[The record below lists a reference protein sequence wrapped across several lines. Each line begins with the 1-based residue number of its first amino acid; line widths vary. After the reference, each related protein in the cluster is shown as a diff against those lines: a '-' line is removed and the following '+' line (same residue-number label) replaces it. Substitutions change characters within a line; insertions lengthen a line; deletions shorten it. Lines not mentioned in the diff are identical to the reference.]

1 MITAFACDGEHLRR
15 IADPSPE
22 ALRGAAWIDLIAPSA
37 DESSRVQAATS
48 LRVPTE
54 ANLSEIESSSRLA
67 VADGVL
73 TLSMPLVSRLD
84 DEPRPL
90 PGGFVLARDRLITI
104 RFAPSRLFDGFAER
118 EIATPTPRRTSAHLF
133 IGLLEAIVDRHADA
147 LEEVR
152 TELDTISHGIFRAH
166 PMQLSGSKHEDR
178 TLRRTLV
185 AIGRSGDLISF
196 IRDSQVSAGRIV
208 PYVQTMAKDWL
219 PADLEPRLTA
229 LTQDIAS
236 LNDFESHLNNKL
248 QFLLD
253 ATLGFINIAQNNVMK
268 VLTVASVVGIP
279 PVLLAGIY
287 GMNFKSMPEYDWPW
301 GYAYGLAVIVV
312 SALVPLAWFKLRD
325 WI

>member
-1 MITAFACDGEHLRR
+1 MLTAFTCDGEHLRR
-15 IADPSPE
+15 ITDPSPE
-22 ALRGAAWIDLIAPSA
+22 ALRSAAWIDLVSA
-37 DESSRVQAATS
+37 SPDEAGQVQAATG
-48 LRVPTE
+48 LRIPTE
-54 ANLSEIESSSRLA
+54 ANLSEIESSSRLTA
-67 VADGVL
+67 ANGVL
-73 TLSMPLVSRLD
+73 TLSMPLVSRVE

-104 RFAPSRLFDGFAER
+104 RFAQSRMFDGFADR
-118 EIATPTPRRTSAHLF
+118 EVAAATPNRTSAHLF

-147 LEEVR
+147 LETVR
-152 TELDTISHGIFRAH
+152 AELDAISHGIFRSH
-166 PMQLSGSKHEDR
+166 PLRLGGSKYEDR
-178 TLRRTLV
+178 TLRTTL
-185 AIGRSGDLISF
+185 ATIGRAGDLISF

-208 PYVQTMAKDWL
+208 PYVQTMAKEWL
-219 PADLEPRLTA
+219 PADLAPRLTA

-236 LNDFESHLNNKL
+236 LNDFDTHLNDKL

-301 GYAYGLAVIVV
+301 GYAYGLTVIVA
-312 SALVPLAWFKLRD
+312 SALIPLAWFKLRD